1 MAKRAAATGTA
12 LQEDVADNS
21 LSTRGAI
28 VPAAARTMALFEIF
42 AREKRE
48 LGKSEIARLLDL
60 PESSSSDLLNTL
72 HDLGYVSR
80 TPATRRFY
88 PTGRLLSV
96 AQEIGEDNWLAAFGA
111 EATSVLAQ
119 KSGETACCAVLAG
132 ERIKVVAVAEG
143 RYRLR
148 YILDV
153 GDTFTIHG
161 TAIGKALLS
170 GLAEAEMHRV
180 LRLKALTQLTK
191 NTKTD
196 PRLVEADV
204 RTGRERGWQSAV
216 DEGTIGVSSLA
227 LAGRVG
233 DQNVGLGIIGP
244 TKRVVPNSG
253 NLRRE
258 LLEVGR
264 TVFGGF

>member
-1 MAKRAAATGTA
+1 VVKRVAAGQATA
-12 LQEDVADNS
+12 QQEAPP
-21 LSTRGAI
+21 RGAV
-28 VPAAARTMALFEIF
+28 VPAAARTLALFEIF

-48 LGKSEIARLLDL
+48 LSKSEIARLLDL

-80 TPATRRFY
+80 TVTTKRFY

-96 AQEIGEDNWLAAFGA
+96 AQEISENSALTGFGT
-111 EATSVLAQ
+111 EATSLLAEQ
-119 KSGETACCAVLAG
+119 SGETASAAVLSG
-132 ERIKVVAVAEG
+132 ERIKVIAVSQG
-143 RYRLR
+143 RFRLR
-148 YILDV
+148 YVLEV

-161 TAIGKALLS
+161 TAVGKALLS
-170 GLAEAEMHRV
+170 GLSDIEMHRV

-191 NTKTD
+191 NTKID

-204 RTGRERGWQSAV
+204 RAGRERGWHSSV

-227 LAGRVG
+227 LVGKVG
-233 DQNVGLGIIGP
+233 DDNVGLGIIGP
-244 TKRVVPNSG
+244 TERVVPNSEV
-253 NLRRE
+253 LTER

-264 TVFGGF
+264 TVFGHS